1 MSKKRKTSKPKIVPT
16 QHQTSK
22 WERQNRIRRIITY
35 AAVVFLGG
43 LIAMVSYGYYDQK
56 IKPLREVVIVVN
68 DSSFDLG
75 YYIEMFEAYS
85 MGIDP
90 SQFQFMGDTVA
101 SQIVQDEV
109 LRQGAA
115 SLGIEVSTEEI
126 DEAIKDRDMPDGEAY
141 RDIIAVSLLRDGIQK
156 HFTSQLPD
164 TMEQAHVQ
172 VLLVESRSAAYDVTT
187 RLESGEEFAA
197 LVEEFSCNPQSEGDL
212 GWVPREFIVN
222 PLVGDAVF
230 DLEPGKSRSIY
241 DQNAAKSIG
250 YWLIE
255 VLEKDETKGV
265 KVRAI
270 MLGSEQEAQQVK
282 DKLTADN
289 FAELADEYSQYG
301 AAEEGGELGW
311 LNEGDINSD
320 AFDEVAFNLDLNTV
334 SDPVKD
340 GMAYTTGGHWVVRVV
355 DKGERELSQSVQD
368 GLATKAFN
376 EWFAEYYDNSI
387 VETFLDAA
395 QQARA
400 IEEVSRGRAT

>member
-35 AAVVFLGG
+35 AAIVFLGG

-56 IKPLREVVIVVN
+56 IRPLREVVIVVN

-75 YYIEMFEAYS
+75 YYIEMLEAYTTDV
-85 MGIDP
+85 DP
-90 SQFQFMGDTVA
+90 SQLQFMVDTVA
-101 SQIVQDEV
+101 GQIVQDEV
-109 LRQGAA
+109 LRQGADT
-115 SLGIEVSTEEI
+115 LGIQVSTEEI
-126 DEAIKDRDMPDGEAY
+126 DEAIEERDLPDGEAF
-141 RDIIAVSLLRDGIQK
+141 RDIMGVTLLRDRIQE

-164 TMEQAHVQ
+164 TMEQAHIQ
-172 VLLVESRSAAYDVTT
+172 VLLVESRPVAYDVLAK
-187 RLESGEEFAA
+187 LESGEEFAT

-212 GWVPREFIVN
+212 GWLPRDLILN
-222 PLVGDAVF
+222 PLVGDALF
-230 DLEPGKSRSIY
+230 DLEPGKASSIY

-255 VLEKDETKGV
+255 VLERDETKGI

-270 MLGSEQEAQQVK
+270 MLGSEQEAQEVK
-282 DKLTADN
+282 AKLSADN

-311 LNEGDINSD
+311 LNEGDMNSE
-320 AFDEVAFNLDLNTV
+320 AFDEAAFNLDLNTV

-340 GMAYTTGGHWVVRVV
+340 EMAYTTGGHWIVRVV

-368 GLATKAFN
+368 ALATKAFN
-376 EWFAEYYDNSI
+376 EWFAEYYDNSV

-395 QQARA
+395 QQSLA